1 MREQDALTTLGFPEY
16 LVLCRG
22 FSLDPPLTIREAD
35 QVLLLDQG
43 EISER
48 GNHRD
53 LLSEKGHYADLYR
66 RFTEE

>member
-1 MREQDALTTLGFPEY
+1 MLSLLWISD
-16 LVLCRG
+16 V
-22 FSLDPPLTIREAD
+22 FSAVAGIFLDPPLTIRKAD
-35 QVLLLDQG
+35 QVLLLDQN
-43 EISER
+43 EIIER